1 MRLPIQTRLFY
12 SHFFAVVLVSGSIG
26 TFFYRSAVESL
37 FGSLQARLKYSAGL
51 LSRSVDAS
59 ALVGIRAAAD
69 TAQPAYSEHLRL
81 LRDFQAA
88 NQDIAFV
95 YIMRRDGASIF
106 FVIDSDTSP
115 KQAMPGQPYTTAT
128 PQLLEG
134 FEHASVDDE
143 IARDAWGF
151 FLSGYAPLKNG
162 QGEYLIGIDMRAD
175 EVHRKFQA
183 IRAAGIISLAF
194 SVVLAYLFSKL
205 LAARIVKPVKLL
217 AARTTEIAAG
227 VLGGRVDVVS
237 RDELGDLAGAFNSM
251 SAALELSQ
259 ATTEQAMADLER
271 ANATLEERV
280 AQRTAS
286 LAELNDQ
293 LTVEVQ
299 QRERIQE
306 ALARAATTD
315 YLTGLLNR
323 PAMLVMLEKETERA
337 KRHHQVSCVL
347 LADLDGFKVVNDT
360 LGHGVG
366 DQVLTAVAH
375 RMCATVRAQDVVAR
389 WGGDELLIL
398 LPSTSPA
405 GARLAAEK
413 LRTTFESTSVVVD
426 SHETRL
432 TLSVG
437 VSVIDGSLPIRE
449 VIHRADTALY
459 QAKAN
464 GRNCTVMAE

>member
-1 MRLPIQTRLFY
+1 MRLPIQRRLFY

-26 TFFYRSAVESL
+26 TFFYTSAVDSL
-37 FGSLQARLKYSAGL
+37 FGSLQARLKYSASL
-51 LSRSVDAS
+51 LSRSVDAT
-59 ALVGIRAAAD
+59 ALAGLRTGAD
-69 TAQPAYSEHLRL
+69 TGQPAYIEHLQL

-95 YIMRRDGASIF
+95 YIMRRDGEKIS
-106 FVIDSDTSP
+106 FVVDSDTSE
-115 KQAMPGQPYTTAT
+115 KQALPGEPYTEAT
-128 PQLLEG
+128 PQLIEG
-134 FEHASVDDE
+134 FERAAADAE
-143 IARDAWGF
+143 IAHDAWGY
-151 FLSGYAPLKNG
+151 FLSGFAPLKSG
-162 QGEYLIGIDMRAD
+162 QGQYLIGLDMRAD

-183 IRAAGIISLAF
+183 VRAAGIASLVL

-205 LAARIVKPVKLL
+205 LAARIVRPVKLL
-217 AARTTEIAAG
+217 ATRATEIAAG
-227 VLGGRVDVVS
+227 VLGGRVEVAS

-251 SAALELSQ
+251 SAALDLSQ
-259 ATTEQAMADLER
+259 ATTEQAMVDLER
-271 ANATLEERV
+271 ANVTLEERV

-299 QRERIQE
+299 ERERVQE
-306 ALARAATTD
+306 ALAKAATTD

-323 PAMLVMLEKETERA
+323 PAMLVMLEKEMERTR
-337 KRHHQVSCVL
+337 RHHQVSCVL
-347 LADLDGFKVVNDT
+347 LADLDGFKLVNDA
-360 LGHGVG
+360 LGHDVG

-375 RMCATVRAQDVVAR
+375 RMCVTVRAQDVVAR

-398 LPSTSPA
+398 LPSTSPE

-413 LRTTFESTSVVVD
+413 LRTTFESTFLVVD
-426 SHETRL
+426 SHQTRL

-437 VSVIDGSLPIRE
+437 VSVIDGALSIRE

-464 GRNCTVMAE
+464 GRNCVVMAP